1 MHELIAYLSPR
12 AYGCDPQDYSCAP
25 QGERTPQE
33 KEIFSLT
40 LENMNFLFLGASV
53 LILLDMSYMSRFW

>member
-12 AYGCDPQDYSCAP
+12 AYGCDPQDYSSAP
-25 QGERTPQE
+25 QGERTLQE
-33 KEIFSLT
+33 QEIFSLT
-40 LENMNFLFLGASV
+40 LENMDFLFLGASV

>member
-12 AYGCDPQDYSCAP
+12 AYGYDPQDYSCAP
-25 QGERTPQE
+25 QGERTPQQQE
-33 KEIFSLT
+33 LFSLT
-40 LENMNFLFLGASV
+40 LANINFLFLGASV

>member
-1 MHELIAYLSPR
+1 MGAN
-12 AYGCDPQDYSCAP
+12 PQDYSCAP

-40 LENMNFLFLGASV
+40 LENMDFLFLGASV

>member
-25 QGERTPQE
+25 QGERTQQE
-33 KEIFSLT
+33 QEIFSLT
-40 LENMNFLFLGASV
+40 LENMDFLFLGASV

>member
-12 AYGCDPQDYSCAP
+12 AYGCDPQDYRCAP
-25 QGERTPQE
+25 QGERTPQQQE
-33 KEIFSLT
+33 LFSLT
-40 LENMNFLFLGASV
+40 LANINFLFLGASV